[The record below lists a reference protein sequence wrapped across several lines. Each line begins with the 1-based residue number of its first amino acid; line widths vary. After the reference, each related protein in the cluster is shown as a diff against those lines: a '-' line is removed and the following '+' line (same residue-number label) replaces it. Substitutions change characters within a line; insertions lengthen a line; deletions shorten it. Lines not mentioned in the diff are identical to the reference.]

1 MKTMMKIMM
10 AAAMFGLAAGN
21 AQAFD
26 VTKVQS
32 LSIPGATLDW
42 VGTAQEWTKKAKEAG
57 NKFAQQAQTDN
68 SLGIWSSAAHSKS
81 AIEAALGWRWTD
93 DNMDQVQILYIERQ
107 KLLEV
112 CLQNLLVRGTTAIV
126 NYMPQARFLEEVG
139 SKDGKRTYWRFVV
152 TSPDDKSAV
161 IVLVPSNCPPKT
173 FGAYVTVALDAVGY
187 YASGEIPEGDPITV
201 DVPVIDQILA
211 TKGNHFLGTCPNVKH
226 TMTRW
231 LFYVEAHEEDPAVVV
246 SVPANLQSANQFT
259 RAYWTAL
266 NAVRWYVN
274 AKKSVSKEQ

>member
-1 MKTMMKIMM
+1 MMKKMMIIM
-10 AAAMFGLAAGN
+10 AAAALGLVAGN
-21 AQAFD
+21 AEAVD
-26 VTKVQS
+26 VTKTPAMDNR
-32 LSIPGATLDW
+32 IETDW
-42 VGTAQEWTKKAKEAG
+42 VGTAQYWTRKAQEAG
-57 NKFAQQAQTDN
+57 DKLARQAQAD
-68 SLGIWSSAAHSKS
+68 LGIWSSAAHSKS
-81 AIEAALGWRWTD
+81 AIEAALGWT
-93 DNMDQVQILYIERQ
+93 NMDQVQILYIERQ

-161 IVLVPSNCPPKT
+161 IVLVPSMCEPKW
-173 FGAYVTVALDAVGY
+173 FGAYVTVAMDAVGY

-201 DVPVIDQILA
+201 DVPVIDKILA

-266 NAVRWYVN
+266 DAVRWYIN